1 MRALRWERS
10 AWSSTMSTE
19 TKSTSSHS
27 HTPWNNGRLVV
38 QKRRL
43 RPKGVRAIVVRLQIE
58 NRKRYDRDLTDL
70 PLFRGLG
77 EPGVTGI
84 SFGSLRI
91 KGRGVPVA
99 EGGFQRDAAW

>member
-1 MRALRWERS
+1 
-10 AWSSTMSTE
+10 MSTE

-27 HTPWNNGRLVV
+27 HTPWNNGRLAV

-43 RPKGVRAIVVRLQIE
+43 RPKEVCAICPTSVE
-58 NRKRYDRDLTDL
+58 NRKRDNKDLTDL